1 MFNETKMSKLLAQV
15 LGGNEEIPFAEMLIV
30 MWYCSHD
37 MPCPNPWSALIGQC
51 YPEKWE
57 IIKALI

>member
-1 MFNETKMSKLLAQV
+1 MSKLLAQV